1 MKQRLDELGL
11 ENFCKT
17 TGGKGLHV
25 VVPLAHGAKEKVSWK
40 EAKAFA
46 QGVCQW
52 MAQESPDQYLL
63 NMSKKLRRGKI
74 FLDYLRND
82 RMATAV
88 AVLSPRAREGATVSM
103 PLTWAQVRGDLDP
116 KRYTI
121 RTVPALLAKSKAWEG
136 YDETQSSIKGAM
148 KKLAGRL

>member
-1 MKQRLDELGL
+1 MV
-11 ENFCKT
+11 T
-17 TGGKGLHV
+17 
-25 VVPLAHGAKEKVSWK
+25 PLLHGAKDKVTWK

-52 MAQESPDQYLL
+52 MANENPERYLL
-63 NMSKKLRRGKI
+63 NMSKKLRKGKI

-116 KRYTI
+116 KRYTV
-121 RTVPALLAKSKAWEG
+121 RTAPALLAKTKAWQG
-136 YDETQSSIKGAM
+136 YEDAAASIKAAIR
-148 KKLAGRL
+148 KLEARKQ